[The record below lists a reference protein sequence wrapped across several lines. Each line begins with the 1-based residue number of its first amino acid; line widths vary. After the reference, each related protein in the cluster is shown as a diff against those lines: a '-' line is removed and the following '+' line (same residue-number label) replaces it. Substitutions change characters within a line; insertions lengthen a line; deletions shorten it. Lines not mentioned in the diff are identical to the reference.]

1 MTPVLLLAGVVVL
14 LSVALFGLHALGY
27 KGRGSR
33 RLHMKITLFPPSL
46 DFDIEQRSD

>member
-1 MTPVLLLAGVVVL
+1 MTPVIVLAGVVVL
-14 LSVALFGLHALGY
+14 LSISLVGLHALGY

-33 RLHMKITLFPPSL
+33 RLRLKITLVPPSL